1 MGLRY
6 LHVDHDLARRHA
18 TPLLAGISLARV
30 VLAVPVMVLI
40 YLGADVRY
48 AYVAAAAVF
57 TVAAATDFLD
67 GYLAR
72 RWHRGTE
79 LGVFLDTT
87 ADKLLVAGVLV
98 ALVGAGRAWGWAAAV
113 IIGREIAVLGLKAAA
128 AIDGTVVYPSIWG
141 KLKFNVQFVAI
152 FLAIL
157 SYDQRIGNMFLD
169 EWAMTAAVIV
179 TVLSAW
185 SYLKYLP
192 SAFRNA
198 GP

>member
-30 VLAVPVMVLI
+30 ALAVPVMVLI

-57 TVAAATDFLD
+57 TVAAATDFVD

-157 SYDQRIGNMFLD
+157 RYDQRIGNMFLD
-169 EWAMTAAVIV
+169 EWAMAVAVIV

-192 SAFRNA
+192 SAFRDA
-198 GP
+198 AP

>member
-1 MGLRY
+1 MGLGYPR
-6 LHVDHDLARRHA
+6 VVGDTARRHA
-18 TPLLAGISLARV
+18 MPLLAGISLARV

-40 YLGADVRY
+40 SLGASVRY
-48 AYVAAAAVF
+48 TYVTAAALF

-72 RWHRGTE
+72 RWHRSTA

-87 ADKLLVAGVLV
+87 ADKLLVACVLI
-98 ALVGAGRAWGWAAAV
+98 ALVGSGRVWAWAAAV

-128 AIDGTVVYPSIWG
+128 AGHGVVVSPSIWG
-141 KLKFNVQFVAI
+141 KLKFNVQFVAL

-157 SYDQRIGNMFLD
+157 RYDQRAGNMFLD
-169 EWAMTAAVIV
+169 EWAMTAAVVV

-192 SAFRNA
+192 YAFRA
-198 GP
+198 DSP

>member
-1 MGLRY
+1 MGLRCPR
-6 LHVDHDLARRHA
+6 VDHDLAPRHA

-30 VLAVPVMVLI
+30 VLTAPVMALI

-48 AYVAAAAVF
+48 AYVAAAALF
-57 TVAAATDFLD
+57 TVAAATDFVD

-72 RWHRGTE
+72 RWHRGTD

-128 AIDGTVVYPSIWG
+128 ASDGTVVYPSIWG
-141 KLKFNVQFVAI
+141 KVKFNVQFLAIFVAI
-152 FLAIL
+152 LR
-157 SYDQRIGNMFLD
+157 YNHRIGNMFLD

-192 SAFRNA
+192 PAFRNA
-198 GP
+198 AP

>member
-1 MGLRY
+1 MGPRY
-6 LHVDHDLARRHA
+6 PRVDWGAARRHA

-30 VLAVPVMVLI
+30 VAAVPVMVLI
-40 YLGADVRY
+40 YLGA
-48 AYVAAAAVF
+48 YVAAAALF
-57 TVAAATDFLD
+57 TAAAATDFLD

-72 RWHRGTE
+72 RWHSSTA

-87 ADKLLVAGVLV
+87 ADKLLVAGVLI
-98 ALVGAGRAWGWAAAV
+98 ALVVAGRAWGWAAAL

-128 AIDGTVVYPSIWG
+128 ASDGTVVYPSIWG
-141 KLKFNVQFVAI
+141 KIKFVVQFAAI

-157 SYDQRIGNMFLD
+157 RYDQRVGNMFLD

-198 GP
+198 VP

>member
-1 MGLRY
+1 MGPRY
-6 LHVDHDLARRHA
+6 PRSDHDLTRRHA
-18 TPLLAGISLARV
+18 TSLLAGISLTRV
-30 VLAVPVMVLI
+30 ALAVPVMVLV

-48 AYVAAAAVF
+48 AYVAAAAIF
-57 TVAAATDFLD
+57 TVAAATDFAD

-87 ADKLLVAGVLV
+87 ADKLLVAGVLIS
-98 ALVGAGRAWGWAAAV
+98 LVVAGRAWGWAAAL

-128 AIDGTVVYPSIWG
+128 ASDGTVVYPSIWG
-141 KLKFNVQFVAI
+141 KIKFVVQFAAI

-157 SYDQRIGNMFLD
+157 RYDQRVGNMFLD

-198 GP
+198 VP

>member
-1 MGLRY
+1 MGPRY
-6 LHVDHDLARRHA
+6 PRSDHDLTRRHA
-18 TPLLAGISLARV
+18 TSLLAGISLTRV
-30 VLAVPVMVLI
+30 ALAVPVMVLV

-48 AYVAAAAVF
+48 AYVAAAAIF
-57 TVAAATDFLD
+57 TVAAATDFAD

-87 ADKLLVAGVLV
+87 ADKLLVTTALI

-128 AIDGTVVYPSIWG
+128 ASDGAVIYPSIWG
-141 KLKFNVQFVAI
+141 KVKFTVQFIAI

-157 SYDQRIGNMFLD
+157 RYDQRVGPMFLD
-169 EWAMTAAVIV
+169 EWVMTAAVIV
-179 TVLSAW
+179 TVLSAF

-192 SAFRNA
+192 AAFRNA
-198 GP
+198 AP